1 MSTKTAAEY
10 STARTNEHIHNF
22 FKLADMLEN
31 NYFDEKFFSSVSEK
45 NSIFDFL
52 DFRVYSANF

>member
-1 MSTKTAAEY
+1 MSTQTAAEY

-31 NYFDEKFFSSVSEK
+31 NYFYEEFFSLVSEK